1 MRKNRDNQIKEIEET
16 LLKETERSTEMKSKL
31 NEARSTNSQ
40 HEVALV
46 EAQAEINGLK
56 KELNVIRNEKEK
68 MACQLADISGSAVSS
83 AQAFSS
89 KNESLQKMVTSVKIF
104 PLDNIV
110 YYPFFLANF
119 YINSIC

>member
-1 MRKNRDNQIKEIEET
+1 
-16 LLKETERSTEMKSKL
+16 MKSKL
-31 NEARSTNSQ
+31 NEARNTNSQ

-89 KNESLQKMVTSVKIF
+89 KNESLQKMVTSVKNF
-104 PLDNIV
+104 SLRQYCV
-110 YYPFFLANF
+110 LFFLANF
-119 YINSIC
+119 YINSICYNTR